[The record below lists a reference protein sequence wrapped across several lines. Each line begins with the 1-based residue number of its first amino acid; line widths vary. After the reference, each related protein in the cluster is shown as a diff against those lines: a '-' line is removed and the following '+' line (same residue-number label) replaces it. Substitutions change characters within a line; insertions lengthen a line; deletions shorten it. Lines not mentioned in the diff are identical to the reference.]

1 LFIDFVHIEI
11 SAGKGGDGAVTFRR
25 EKFVPKGGPSGGD
38 GGYGGT
44 VYIYADHNLHTLL
57 DFRYKKKYE
66 AEDGVPG
73 SNSLKDGRKGED
85 LIIKVPVGTII
96 KESETGKILLDVDKA
111 GETYLFAKGGRGGR
125 GNSKFATP
133 VNRTPRFAEPGRDGQ
148 RFKIDLEL
156 KLLADVGLVGF
167 PNAGKSTFI
176 SVISEAKPKIAN
188 YPFTTLEPNLGIV
201 RVGDYDSF
209 TVADIPGIIEGAS
222 EGKGLGIQ
230 FLKHI
235 ERTGILLFL
244 IDITSDDY
252 ERDFNTLISELKK
265 YSPTLAKKRKFLAL
279 SKADLLDEEGLAL
292 LKKVKVKGYRGIPII
307 LSSANRLN
315 VESTVK
321 KLWDEIQKKKT
332 TKNNLIERS

>member
-1 LFIDFVHIEI
+1 MFIDFVSIEI
-11 SAGKGGDGAVTFRR
+11 AAGKGGDGAVAFRR
-25 EKFVPKGGPSGGD
+25 EKFVPKGGPSGGNGGD
-38 GGYGGT
+38 GGS

-57 DFRYKKKYE
+57 DFRYKKKYQ
-66 AEDGVPG
+66 AENGVPG
-73 SNSLKDGRKGED
+73 GNSLKDGRKGED

-96 KESETGKILLDVDKA
+96 KDADTGKVIIDVDTPGK
-111 GETYLFAKGGRGGR
+111 TYLMARGGKGGK
-125 GNSKFATP
+125 GNSNFATP
-133 VNRTPRFAEPGRDGQ
+133 VNRAPRYAEPGKPGQ
-148 RFKIDLEL
+148 GFNVELEL

-176 SVISEAKPKIAN
+176 SVVSEAKPKIAD

-244 IDITSDDY
+244 IDITSENYDS
-252 ERDFNTLISELKK
+252 DFATLNGELKK
-265 YSPTLAKKRKFLAL
+265 FSPALAKKKKILAL
-279 SKADLLDEEGLAL
+279 SKADVFSEEELAAL
-292 LKKVKVKGYRGIPII
+292 QKVKIKGYRGKPMII
-307 LSSANRLN
+307 SSATGYNIDAM
-315 VESTVK
+315 VK
-321 KLWDEIQKKKT
+321 RLWDEIKVNDEKQT
-332 TKNNLIERS
+332 I